1 MVIIQRSL
9 NSDPY
14 YYLPFVVHA
23 FPETGTRLLTVVSSR
38 VSLLEG
44 EGYSPCVPRKSRPI
58 LLIKKLNELNYFQQ
72 LANRLHNPITFD
84 RQFLFEQ

>member
-1 MVIIQRSL
+1 MSTITLNSNKLQSTLGAPDCDPEVSHHICLTNMVIIQRSL

-38 VSLLEG
+38 VSLIEC
-44 EGYSPCVPRKSRPI
+44 EGYSPCVPRI
-58 LLIKKLNELNYFQQ
+58 
-72 LANRLHNPITFD
+72 
-84 RQFLFEQ
+84 